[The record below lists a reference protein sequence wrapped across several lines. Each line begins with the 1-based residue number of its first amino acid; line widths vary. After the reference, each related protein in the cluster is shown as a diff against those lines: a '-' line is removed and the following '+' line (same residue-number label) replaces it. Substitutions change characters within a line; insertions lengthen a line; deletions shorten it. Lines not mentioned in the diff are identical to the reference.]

1 MWVNSKTNTLTPLFF
16 VGLEKMERDKQK
28 QIERER
34 EKQES
39 ETCTEKVKLSEKD
52 AMEIIKS
59 TVKENKARY
68 VGVFDKPW
76 KKNCN
81 IYFLLGKRERNRC

>member
-1 MWVNSKTNTLTPLFF
+1 
-16 VGLEKMERDKQK
+16 MERDKQK

-39 ETCTEKVKLSEKD
+39 ESYTEKVKLSEKD

-68 VGVFDKPW
+68 VGVLFADH
-76 KKNCN
+76 
-81 IYFLLGKRERNRC
+81 

>member
-1 MWVNSKTNTLTPLFF
+1 
-16 VGLEKMERDKQK
+16 MERDKQK

-39 ETCTEKVKLSEKD
+39 QIESDKIKLSEKD

-59 TVKENKARY
+59 TVKENTTKY
-68 VGVFDKPW
+68 VS
-76 KKNCN
+76 
-81 IYFLLGKRERNRC
+81 I

>member
-1 MWVNSKTNTLTPLFF
+1 
-16 VGLEKMERDKQK
+16 MERDKQK

-39 ETCTEKVKLSEKD
+39 ETYTEKVKLSEKD

-68 VGVFDKPW
+68 VGVFDK
-76 KKNCN
+76 
-81 IYFLLGKRERNRC
+81 L